1 VIAVNPTRTFEA
13 LRRRAE
19 KTLHAPKV
27 KAPSSLT
34 PAALTHALQELRIRD
49 AELEIQNEELGQ
61 SRMQAE
67 ELQTRYFRHFD
78 LAPVGMIRLDDNG
91 IVLEANILGAQMLG
105 IDRIR
110 LHSTKVAFAVHLT
123 RDSQT
128 IFQTHLKSTLGSGEM
143 ESCEI
148 CLRNKTGPETFVR
161 MQSIASRGS
170 EGTTDSFAT
179 LTDLTDHRRAE
190 VQHLELE
197 HKLAERHELENIG
210 TLAGGIAHDL
220 NNILQVIHSSLDI
233 AKEKATS
240 ETSLLKHITHA
251 RQAADRATNLSRR
264 LLTFSKGGSP
274 IKQIVSL
281 REILE
286 SSVEFWLSGSNL
298 RLELSAAPDLLPVT
312 LDPVQFAQV
321 IENVVIN
328 AREAASHGGKLFVR
342 ATNVLPG
349 TAEVAGLSNGPY
361 VKIEIEDEG
370 DGIPEYVR
378 ERIFEIC
385 FTTKTGGS
393 GIGLATAKSIMDQ
406 HGGRIAVKSVAGQG
420 TTVSLFLAAAAQSFK
435 PAAPPPPAKVLA
447 KGTGRILVIDDEAM
461 ILDVTLSILKELGY
475 DCSVAKDGT
484 DGCAAY
490 KLATDEGKPFA
501 AVLLDATIPDGLGGE
516 AALKRLL
523 EVDPRARVILFS
535 GYADSTLMIKAEEL
549 GFHGRLAKPFTIQE
563 LAAAVHEVLS

>member
-1 VIAVNPTRTFEA
+1 MIAVNPTRTFEA

-19 KTLHAPKV
+19 KTLQAPKV
-27 KAPSSLT
+27 KAPRSVT
-34 PAALTHALQELRIRD
+34 PAALTHALEELRIHD
-49 AELEIQNEELGQ
+49 AELEIQNEELEQ

-91 IVLEANILGAQMLG
+91 IVMEANILGAQMLG

-170 EGTTDSFAT
+170 EGATDLFAT

-190 VQHLELE
+190 VQRLELE
-197 HKLAERHELENIG
+197 HRLAERHELENIG

-240 ETSLLKHITHA
+240 ESSLLKYITHA

-298 RLELSAAPDLLPVT
+298 RLELSVAPDLLPVT

-342 ATNVLPG
+342 ATNLLPG
-349 TAEVAGLSNGPY
+349 TAEVAGLSDGPY

-385 FTTKTGGS
+385 FTTKAGGS

-420 TTVSLFLAAAAQSFK
+420 TTVSLFLAAAARSFE
-435 PAAPPPPAKVLA
+435 PAAPLPAKVLA
-447 KGTGRILVIDDEAM
+447 KGTGRILVIDDEEM
-461 ILDVTLSILKELGY
+461 ILDVIPSILKDLGY
-475 DCSVAKDGT
+475 GCVVAKDGI

-490 KLATDEGKPFA
+490 KLAMAEGKPFA
-501 AVLLDATIPDGLGGE
+501 AVLLDATIPGGLGGE

-535 GYADSTLMIKAEEL
+535 GYADSDLMIKAEEL
-549 GFHGRLAKPFTIQE
+549 GFRGRLAKPFTVRE
-563 LAAAVHEVLS
+563 LAAALHEALS